1 MHTDIAGMIFDLD
14 GVLVDTAKYHYLA
27 WRRLAQELGLDL
39 TAQTNERLKGVS
51 RIKSLEI
58 ILADAGRTA
67 SEAEMLAMAA
77 RKNGWYLEHIL
88 GMTALEVLANVKP
101 FVRRARA
108 IGLRTAIGS
117 ASKNTPTIL
126 ERTGLAPLFDTVVD
140 GNVTSAAKPDP
151 EVFLRAALALDLA
164 PAQCVV
170 FEDSAS
176 GVEAARRAGMRVVG
190 IGRPQ
195 SLSDADIVVRGLC
208 GLTPTGVLRQLDPLH
223 VSSVSGSIHWANV

>member
-1 MHTDIAGMIFDLD
+1 MHADIAGLIFDLD

-39 TAQTNERLKGVS
+39 TPQTNEKLKGVS

-58 ILADAGRTA
+58 ILADAGRSA
-67 SEAEMLAMAA
+67 GAAEMQAMAA

-88 GMTALEVLANVKP
+88 RMTPSEVLANVKP
-101 FVRRARA
+101 FVRRARVL
-108 IGLRTAIGS
+108 GLRTAIGS

-126 ERTGLAPLFDTVVD
+126 ERTGLAQLFDAVVD

-151 EVFLRAALALDLA
+151 EVFLKAAQALGLA
-164 PAQCVV
+164 PQRCVV

-195 SLSDADIVVRGLC
+195 VLADADIVVRGFS
-208 GLTPTGVLRQLDPLH
+208 GLTPSGVLRQLEPQP
-223 VSSVSGSIHWANV
+223 A

>member
-1 MHTDIAGMIFDLD
+1 MQADIAGLIFDLD
-14 GVLVDTAKYHYLA
+14 GVLVDTARYHYLA

-39 TAQTNERLKGVS
+39 TVQTNERLKGVS
-51 RIKSLEI
+51 RSKSLEI
-58 ILADAGRTA
+58 ILADAGRSATD
-67 SEAEMLAMAA
+67 AEMQVMAA

-88 GMTALEVLANVKP
+88 RMTPAEVLPNVKP
-101 FVRRARA
+101 FVRRARTL
-108 IGLRTAIGS
+108 GLRTAIGS

-126 ERTGLAPLFDTVVD
+126 ERTGLAPLFDAVVD

-151 EVFLRAALALDLA
+151 EVFLRAAQALGLV
-164 PAQCVV
+164 PACCVV

-195 SLSDADIVVRGLC
+195 ALAEADIVVRGFS
-208 GLTPTGVLRQLDPLH
+208 GLTPTGVIRQLDPQL
-223 VSSVSGSIHWANV
+223 V